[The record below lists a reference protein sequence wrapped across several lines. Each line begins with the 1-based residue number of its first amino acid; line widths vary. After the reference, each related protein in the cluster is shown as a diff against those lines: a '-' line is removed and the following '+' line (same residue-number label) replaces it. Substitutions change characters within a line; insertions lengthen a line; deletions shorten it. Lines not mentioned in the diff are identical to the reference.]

1 MNTIYESIVNVN
13 HPTNLSKVFYTYDM
27 VVGNNPIYITR
38 DENYRFLMDL
48 GVIAEKDGVIED
60 TNIIPAFASNENR
73 FIAFKDIIL
82 KTQWCADM
90 LDKIGDDGVSVSP
103 APVMQSYSEQQVL
116 SMLWWMDNLNII
128 TIIDGK
134 YVMVDEDE
142 SESESESE
150 SENEEETKKEESI
163 LVSNIDLK
171 EDKYSIFEYLR
182 KIEKNSVNLS
192 PDFQRSLVWSTRQ
205 KSKFIESAILDIP
218 LPPIYLKRDDD
229 NSLVMVDGLQR
240 TACLR
245 EFFGGK
251 FALEGIEMLKNLQG
265 LDVNNLKEK
274 YPQYLTRLEDKQLQT
289 YIISPSVRM
298 EIVYDI
304 FERINTGGTKLE
316 RQEIRNCI
324 YTGKATRLLKEIA
337 ESPIFRASI
346 DNGIMPTRMKDRE
359 AILRCL
365 TFVFRDYETE
375 YTGSMDEFLNGM
387 MKMLNKKSDA
397 EIAEIKEKA
406 LRVYGIAFDLYGRH
420 AFRIPTYYTRGRI
433 SIAVMETF
441 FYVLWNMSDDEYA
454 RHKEQLQDMGYA
466 IFDDEDYV
474 VAVRYSTNNK
484 YRVDTRFTI
493 IKRMID
499 NILDE

>member
-1 MNTIYESIVNVN
+1 MAQKDNKVGRKLQGPKRIFPFKEKYMSLLKEYNEI
-13 HPTNLSKVFYTYDM
+13 TNLKFSLNHCHILNFTFYNANSFTC
-27 VVGNNPIYITR
+27 
-38 DENYRFLMDL
+38 DL
-48 GVIAEKDGVIED
+48 CRI
-60 TNIIPAFASNENR
+60 
-73 FIAFKDIIL
+73 
-82 KTQWCADM
+82 
-90 LDKIGDDGVSVSP
+90 
-103 APVMQSYSEQQVL
+103 
-116 SMLWWMDNLNII
+116 
-128 TIIDGK
+128 
-134 YVMVDEDE
+134 
-142 SESESESE
+142 
-150 SENEEETKKEESI
+150 
-163 LVSNIDLK
+163 
-171 EDKYSIFEYLR
+171 
-182 KIEKNSVNLS
+182 
-192 PDFQRSLVWSTRQ
+192 
-205 KSKFIESAILDIP
+205 
-218 LPPIYLKRDDD
+218 
-229 NSLVMVDGLQR
+229 
-240 TACLR
+240 
-245 EFFGGK
+245 
-251 FALEGIEMLKNLQG
+251 
-265 LDVNNLKEK
+265 NLKEK